1 MQTSKDRRVQ
11 EFRPLTVVLLAT
23 LMIVIIMLAL
33 RMHRGFIGIVLASIA
48 VFILFYWIKEVRKM
62 LKKSG
67 LKDFIYEV
75 LDEGNYVS
83 IIAQVPGPE
92 DDVKVLMLGKRVII
106 KGGGGFRKTVVLP
119 HRVELIDKS
128 YKNGVL
134 TIKMQKL

>member
-1 MQTSKDRRVQ
+1 MQTSKNHKVQ
-11 EFRPLTVVLLAT
+11 EFRPLMVVLLT
-23 LMIVIIMLAL
+23 VLMIVVIVFAL
-33 RMHRGFIGIVLASIA
+33 RMHRGFIGIVLTLLVI
-48 VFILFYWIKEVRKM
+48 FILFYWIKEIRKM

-106 KGGGGFRKTVVLP
+106 KGGDGFRKTVTLP
-119 HRVELIDKS
+119 YNVELVNKT
-128 YKNGVL
+128 YKNGIL

>member
-11 EFRPLTVVLLAT
+11 EFRPVTIMLLTV
-23 LMIVIIMLAL
+23 LMIVVIVFAL
-33 RMHRGFIGIVLASIA
+33 RMHRGFVGIVLVSVT
-48 VFILFYWIKEVRKM
+48 VFILFYWIKEIRKM

-67 LKDFIYEV
+67 LRDFIYEV
-75 LDEGNYVS
+75 LYDGNYIS

-92 DDVKVLMLGKRVII
+92 DDVKVLVLGKRIII
-106 KGGGGFRKTVVLP
+106 KSGSGFRKTVVLP
-119 HRVELIDKS
+119 HKVELVDKS